1 MELRDDSESGV
12 GNIADMLIKQGLVTA
27 TEEVQ
32 CNFSNQFTSQLVWD
46 LLSFFRDKIC
56 YLKDVTGLQF

>member
-1 MELRDDSESGV
+1 MELRDDSEGGV
-12 GNIADMLIKQGLVTA
+12 GNIADKLIKQGLVTA

-32 CNFSNQFTSQLVWD
+32 HNFSNQFTSQLVWD

-56 YLKDVTGLQF
+56 YVKDVSTSIR

>member
-1 MELRDDSESGV
+1 MELRDDSEGGV

-32 CNFSNQFTSQLVWD
+32 RNFSNQFTSQLVWD